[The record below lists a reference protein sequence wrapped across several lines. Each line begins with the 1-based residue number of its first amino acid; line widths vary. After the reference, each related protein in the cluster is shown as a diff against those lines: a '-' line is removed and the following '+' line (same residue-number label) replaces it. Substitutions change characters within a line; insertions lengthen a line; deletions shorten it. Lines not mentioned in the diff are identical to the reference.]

1 MAEVVRD
8 HPTTTTPLHSL
19 LVPGEEEEGG
29 RRKSRSPNVNV
40 VNVPILNV
48 TIVSFKGGYVSPTV
62 HVVNHVPTQHVTRP

>member
-8 HPTTTTPLHSL
+8 HPTTTPLHSL
-19 LVPGEEEEGG
+19 WVPGEGG

-48 TIVSFKGGYVSPTV
+48 TIVSFKVGYVSPTV
-62 HVVNHVPTQHVTRP
+62 HVVRVVPTQHVTRP

>member
-19 LVPGEEEEGG
+19 LVPGEEGG
-29 RRKSRSPNVNV
+29 RRKSRNPNVNV

-48 TIVSFKGGYVSPTV
+48 TIVSFKVGYVSPTV
-62 HVVNHVPTQHVTRP
+62 HVVRVVPTQHVTRP